1 MTHDTAHPAP
11 DSRSHLALIS
21 AWVLFG
27 VVFAGLLLFKFV
39 YMPAGIETVGSDEIP
54 VYGKVPNTT
63 LSDTSGNEF
72 STADLEGK
80 VWAVSLIFTHCA
92 ASCPRMTSQF
102 ALFHRDVTDPN
113 IRLVSISVDPARD
126 TPERM
131 KEYANLAG
139 ADLDRWHFLTGDLN
153 TIVNLAENHLKVGS
167 GQEMEDF
174 SSLASDAS
182 PEVQLE
188 EAVDEFMAD
197 EWSEID
203 APPKMTGEAETGEH
217 TILHSDRFV
226 LIDKKGQIRGY
237 YPGLED
243 EGLENLKRDA
253 LRLVEE
259 E

>member
-1 MTHDTAHPAP
+1 MTHDTTHPAP

-27 VVFAGLLLFKFV
+27 IVFFGFLIFNFAYLPG
-39 YMPAGIETVGSDEIP
+39 GIDDKESDEIP
-54 VYGKVPNTT
+54 VYGKVPQTT
-63 LSDTSGNEF
+63 LIDTSGNDF
-72 STADLEGK
+72 STSDLEGK

-102 ALFHRDVTDPN
+102 AIFHRDVTDPD
-113 IRLVSISVDPARD
+113 IHLVTISVDPARD

-131 KEYANLAG
+131 LEYARLAR

-153 TIVNLAENHLKVGS
+153 KIIDLAENHLMIGT
-167 GQEMEDF
+167 GQKMEDF
-174 SSLASDAS
+174 SSNASDAS
-182 PEVQLE
+182 PEAELDA
-188 EAVDEFMAD
+188 AVDEFMAD

-203 APPKMTGEAETGEH
+203 TPPKMTGEVQTGEH
-217 TILHSDRFV
+217 AILHSDRFV

-253 LRLVEE
+253 IRLVDEE
-259 E
+259 